1 MYMLICIVRVWYI
14 CIVYQNMYTC
24 TYSVNPT
31 ETCMP
36 CKTCMY
42 ALQNLHDGFWDD
54 GFWNVIKDG
63 EPKALRR
70 SLSPPRSAS
79 TKAP

>member
-1 MYMLICIVRVWYI
+1 
-14 CIVYQNMYTC
+14 MYTC

-79 TKAP
+79 HRTAPLRQEQGKREPRQYI